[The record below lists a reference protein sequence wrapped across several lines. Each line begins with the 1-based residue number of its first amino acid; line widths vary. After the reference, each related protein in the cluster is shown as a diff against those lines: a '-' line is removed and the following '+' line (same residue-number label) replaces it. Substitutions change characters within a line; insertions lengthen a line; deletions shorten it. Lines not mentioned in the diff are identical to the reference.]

1 MVSKVTEAGRLR
13 GGRGTRRLFHARTE
27 FPRVV
32 TGSSSGRR
40 WHPTVQEDLTPL
52 TIIPRGFGG
61 STMEDALYYIDRVAI
76 AYQPRAVAIYE
87 GDNDTGSYQVPPETI
102 ASQFEAIVA
111 KIHATLPETRIYA
124 FSVKPSVR
132 RWLVWPEAEKANELL
147 EALYERNDLL
157 TYVDVATPMLDANGE
172 VFQDIFV
179 DDNLPLN
186 EKGYKI
192 DFVVGEL
199 GAGGGRA
206 LVSVHGSEFVRSAGA
221 RFARPRPLEFTSIL
235 CE

>member
-1 MVSKVTEAGRLR
+1 MPCTTSTASPL
-13 GGRGTRRLFHARTE
+13 
-27 FPRVV
+27 
-32 TGSSSGRR
+32 
-40 WHPTVQEDLTPL
+40 LTSL
-52 TIIPRGFGG
+52 
-61 STMEDALYYIDRVAI
+61 
-76 AYQPRAVAIYE
+76 AIYE

-199 GAGGGRA
+199 GAGGVGHWFQFMAASSCGPLA
-206 LVSVHGSEFVRSAGA
+206 LASLAPVR
-221 RFARPRPLEFTSIL
+221 
-235 CE
+235 